1 MEKKHMMTIDTYR
14 GYIRNWRTL
23 CSELDIGMED
33 RNARERE
40 ILVRGYEKWGESIYE
55 HLNGSF
61 AFVLRDTETGALY
74 GLRDPF
80 GTRSF
85 YYYRAEDGRLL
96 CGTSIQEVLDQGGV
110 RKELNEDMLQL
121 YLSLTY
127 TAGEDTFYRGLK
139 KLMPGHYLT
148 WTGEKLTITKYW
160 TPQFN
165 PDEEKSLEE
174 WADEIHHTVEECVS
188 DNIEEGEYAESFLS
202 GGVDSSYMAAMSRHV
217 TVTNSASF
225 EDPQFD
231 ESGLAAQT
239 AACLGKESRRCVI
252 GPDEYFKAVPRV
264 IRWLEQPLGDAST
277 IALAISCESVKK
289 HTDICYSGE
298 GVDEFYGGYRAYKNA
313 EKYGETVRTH
323 YVGNTNIMKEEEK
336 KNLLKRYN
344 PSVLPIML
352 TDAVYKDLK
361 TQDPL
366 SWMMAV
372 DISIWLEGDIYFAI
386 DKLGLGT
393 GLEVRMPLT
402 DLRMF
407 DIASRLP
414 SRYKVTQDADKI
426 AFRHAAAKALPDEVA
441 FRTKMG
447 FPVPIRKWLASEQ
460 FLKDIRTRFES
471 EDAAL
476 YFHPEKLQALLDAFT
491 GGEEALWRKIWT
503 IYVFLVWYDE
513 CFKA

>member
-165 PDEEKSLEE
+165 PDEEKSLE
-174 WADEIHHTVEECVS
+174 V
-188 DNIEEGEYAESFLS
+188 
-202 GGVDSSYMAAMSRHV
+202 
-217 TVTNSASF
+217 
-225 EDPQFD
+225 
-231 ESGLAAQT
+231 
-239 AACLGKESRRCVI
+239 
-252 GPDEYFKAVPRV
+252 
-264 IRWLEQPLGDAST
+264 
-277 IALAISCESVKK
+277 
-289 HTDICYSGE
+289 
-298 GVDEFYGGYRAYKNA
+298 
-313 EKYGETVRTH
+313 
-323 YVGNTNIMKEEEK
+323 
-336 KNLLKRYN
+336 LLWGR
-344 PSVLPIML
+344 
-352 TDAVYKDLK
+352 
-361 TQDPL
+361 
-366 SWMMAV
+366 
-372 DISIWLEGDIYFAI
+372 
-386 DKLGLGT
+386 
-393 GLEVRMPLT
+393 
-402 DLRMF
+402 
-407 DIASRLP
+407 
-414 SRYKVTQDADKI
+414 
-426 AFRHAAAKALPDEVA
+426 
-441 FRTKMG
+441 
-447 FPVPIRKWLASEQ
+447 
-460 FLKDIRTRFES
+460 
-471 EDAAL
+471 
-476 YFHPEKLQALLDAFT
+476 
-491 GGEEALWRKIWT
+491 
-503 IYVFLVWYDE
+503 
-513 CFKA
+513 